1 MKEREKEKYQ
11 VLDESFQQVVNLE
24 QIALKVDSLST
35 LVHLD
40 FLIEKMKEKGDTE
53 KIQKLEEMKRR
64 VDERT
69 RAALRYGQ
77 TMTVEEVM

>member
-11 VLDESFQQVVNLE
+11 VLDESFQQVVRLE
-24 QIALKVDSLST
+24 QITLTVDSLST

-64 VDERT
+64 MEEDKGF
-69 RAALRYGQ
+69 RAALR
-77 TMTVEEVM
+77 